1 MMASTQRVPSGV
13 AAAAV
18 LAAGIGTFV
27 LGLNTTLAE
36 ASERFAQALNWYPPA
51 GALSGKTTLAVLI
64 WLIAWAVLHRLWKD
78 RELPFPRI
86 FGIALVL
93 IGLGLLLMFP
103 PFFELFAE

>member
-1 MMASTQRVPSGV
+1 MAALTQRVPSGV

-18 LAAGIGTFV
+18 LAAGIGVFV
-27 LGLNTTLAE
+27 LGPSTTLAE
-36 ASERFAQALNWYPPA
+36 VSEGFAQALNWYRPA
-51 GALSGKTTLAVLI
+51 GPLSGKTTLAVLI

-86 FGIALVL
+86 FGIALIL